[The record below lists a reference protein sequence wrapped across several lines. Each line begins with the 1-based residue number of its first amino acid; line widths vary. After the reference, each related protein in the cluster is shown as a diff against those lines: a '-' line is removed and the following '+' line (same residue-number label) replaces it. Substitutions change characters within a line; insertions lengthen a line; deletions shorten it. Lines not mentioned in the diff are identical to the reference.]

1 MNGLLSMPERAD
13 ALDRVRMGDA
23 AILLI
28 SPEQLRSVPLR
39 AALAQREVGAWVL
52 DEAHCLSRW
61 GHDFRPD
68 YRYVGRFIRE
78 KAGEEPV
85 PPILCLTATAKPD
98 VVAEIVDF
106 FQKELGI
113 QLKVFDGGARRTN
126 LEFVVV
132 KTGVGDKFSHVHQV
146 VTADLPEDEPGGA
159 IVYCAT
165 RRQTEELAEFLQLK
179 GIKADHF
186 HAGLPPETKKNVQ
199 ERFINGDLRAIVA
212 TNAFGMGIDKPDVRL
227 VIHADIPGSLENLP
241 SGGRSGRQ
249 GPASGPL
256 RAALHLG

>member
-1 MNGLLSMPERAD
+1 M
-13 ALDRVRMGDA
+13 
-23 AILLI
+23 
-28 SPEQLRSVPLR
+28 
-39 AALAQREVGAWVL
+39 
-52 DEAHCLSRW
+52 
-61 GHDFRPD
+61 
-68 YRYVGRFIRE
+68 
-78 KAGEEPV
+78 
-85 PPILCLTATAKPD
+85 
-98 VVAEIVDF
+98 DF

-146 VTADLPEDEPGGA
+146 LTADLPEDEPGGA

-186 HAGLPPETKKNVQ
+186 HARLPRKTKKNVQ
-199 ERFINGDLRAIVA
+199 ERFIDGDLRVIVA

-227 VIHADIPGSLENLP
+227 VIHADIRVPWKTTFRRQVGPAGTSGRPVACCSTPWMTWSGSSGCPPGPGSP
-241 SGGRSGRQ
+241 GRKST
-249 GPASGPL
+249 AC
-256 RAALHLG
+256 